1 MALALG
7 RLSAGGWW
15 AGATRGAT
23 MWGETVAHWM
33 NVPELEAMLQEIN
46 DRPADMDALRAAIA
60 AIAERLDRK
69 VKTVDRKSVMVT
81 FQSPGLTFYN
91 VAVEDDEYRVLFQHE
106 AAQLDLR
113 FGYTAD
119 LAWRI
124 CGYPCS
130 PADMREIK
138 VRAEREGVEDLK
150 KIPPRYFR
158 PRRRPK
164 PDDRA

>member
-1 MALALG
+1 MGRMA
-7 RLSAGGWW
+7 RC
-15 AGATRGAT
+15 GAKT
-23 MWGETVAHWM
+23 MAHWM
-33 NVPELEAMLQEIN
+33 DVPELEAMLQEIN
-46 DRPADMDALRAAIA
+46 DKPADMDVLRGAVAV
-60 AIAERLDRK
+60 IAERLDRK
-69 VKTVDRKSVMVT
+69 VKTVTRKSVMVT

-130 PADMREIK
+130 PADMREIR

-164 PDDRA
+164 LEDRA